1 MRKLL
6 PCFLLVSVA
15 ALPVI
20 LKADDEVIESIV
32 ARVNNQ
38 IITHSEFLH
47 SKEELKKEAS
57 AARSGQRGQVRHRS
71 R

>member
-15 ALPVI
+15 ALSLI
-20 LKADDEVIESIV
+20 LKADDEVIEEII

-38 IITHSEFLH
+38 IITRSEYLH
-47 SKEELKKEAS
+47 SKEELKQEAQQQDP
-57 AARSGQRGQVRHRS
+57 ANADKIRRRAR
-71 R
+71 